1 MSVCVV
7 VVGVK
12 CKIGREE
19 IVSGGENKRR
29 RSKFHYALEL
39 KLPKR
44 KRAKLAGA
52 NCTSQLAPVILARHQ
67 ENH

>member
-1 MSVCVV
+1 MVKRGVCVCAV
-7 VVGVK
+7 VIGVK

-52 NCTSQLAPVILARHQ
+52 K
-67 ENH
+67 